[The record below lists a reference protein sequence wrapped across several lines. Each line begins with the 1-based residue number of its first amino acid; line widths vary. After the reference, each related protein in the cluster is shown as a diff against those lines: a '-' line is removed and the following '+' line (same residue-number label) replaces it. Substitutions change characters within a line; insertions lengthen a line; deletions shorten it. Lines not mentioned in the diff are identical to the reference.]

1 MLIWH
6 NIFRTLPRK
15 VHTYSLLKF
24 LEKGPTRFVGISVV
38 VVMPLTTPSRFGTN
52 TFQMSSPELDT
63 YAIHNASTI
72 LGVLTSDKSL
82 LQEQKVPVK
91 LLRERIEDT
100 MVEIAWDAAARQVD
114 SRNQISQGE
123 ASADTDEEDG
133 GVALS
138 PKMQQI
144 DSGLSKL

>member
-6 NIFRTLPRK
+6 SIPGTLLRK
-15 VHTYSLLKF
+15 VHTYSFVIF
-24 LEKGPTRFVGISVV
+24 LEKAPTRFVDICVV
-38 VVMPLTTPSRFGTN
+38 VVSPLTTHSCFGTN

-72 LGVLTSDKSL
+72 LGVLTSDEGL
-82 LQEQKVPVK
+82 LRSQKVPMK

-100 MVEIAWDAAARQVD
+100 LVEIAWDAATRRVD
-114 SRNQISQGE
+114 RRNQISQGE

-138 PKMQQI
+138 PEMQQI
-144 DSGLSKL
+144 DAGLSKL